1 MKIAMN
7 SPDLSIFKK
16 ELLPLCIRFWMFLK
30 NQATAS
36 QEEPLMSGCSKN
48 GPNSNGGKHYPIL
61 IVSKRNKSKLI
72 GSMNFALLD

>member
-48 GPNSNGGKHYPIL
+48 GPNSNGGKQYPIL